1 MRFLLFS
8 AITALAISACT
19 EIDQHDEAVT
29 GDDANVIA
37 GRQPAGAPCT
47 TSGECAIGAKYCA
60 PNASGQRVCQS
71 KLDTGYGSCGKSAN
85 EIGVGRACVD
95 HGCGAGATCASSALG

>member
-8 AITALAISACT
+8 AIAALTISACT
-19 EIDQHDEAVT
+19 KIDDSSVT

-37 GRQPAGAPCT
+37 GRKPAGAPCT

-60 PNASGQRVCQS
+60 SNASGERVCQA
-71 KLDTGYGSCGKSAN
+71 KLDTGYGACGKSEN
-85 EIGVGRACVD
+85 ELGIGRACVE
-95 HGCGAGATCASSALG
+95 HACSAAGA